1 MTEHLQR
8 ARDDLEQAAKSA
20 DSDDVREDI
29 RETTDAFADY
39 AMGDPEPDHALLD
52 ERLNTLRQVREQT
65 DGDTEDK
72 VESAIE
78 SVEEYRKGIDQA

>member
-8 ARDDLEQAAKSA
+8 ARDDLEEAAKSA

-29 RETTDAFADY
+29 RETTDALADY
-39 AMGDPEPDHALLD
+39 AMGDPVPDHTLLD
-52 ERLNTLRQVREQT
+52 ERLNALRQVRERA
-65 DGDTEDK
+65 DGTTEAK

-78 SVEEYRKGIDQA
+78 AVEDYRESVDQA